1 MSLGNLIAKHL
12 SGKKVLLFFVL
23 TNLVYAFML
32 LVTIPKVMTYS
43 EGLPLLDMMPTGYRP
58 EYVVQLFETLG
69 EEGRSAYLYN
79 QLPADMIYPLLF
91 AISYCLLL
99 AYFLEKL
106 SKLDTQWIYLCW
118 LPLVAGAADYA
129 ENFGIISM
137 LNSFPDVSSGR
148 AALTNYFTVIKS
160 VSTTGYFVAL
170 TLVLLVLGFR
180 GKRNS

>member
-1 MSLGNLIAKHL
+1 
-12 SGKKVLLFFVL
+12 
-23 TNLVYAFML
+23 
-32 LVTIPKVMTYS
+32 
-43 EGLPLLDMMPTGYRP
+43 
-58 EYVVQLFETLG
+58 
-69 EEGRSAYLYN
+69 
-79 QLPADMIYPLLF
+79 
-91 AISYCLLL
+91 
-99 AYFLEKL
+99 
-106 SKLDTQWIYLCW
+106 